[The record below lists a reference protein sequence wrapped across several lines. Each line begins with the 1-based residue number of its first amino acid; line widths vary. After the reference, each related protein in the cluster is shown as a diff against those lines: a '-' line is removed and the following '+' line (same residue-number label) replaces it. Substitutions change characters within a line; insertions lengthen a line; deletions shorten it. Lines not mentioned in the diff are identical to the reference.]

1 MPQPRAASEGDAT
14 GYYASRDQI
23 EQQIIRAYVRLALS
37 DDADCART
45 VTLAWLSG
53 LEVRL
58 TEVPWIEQ
66 PELPPFWLEL
76 HSLTTGTTID
86 SIGCFDFGE
95 DELEAAVDFVREAK
109 DRHQARN

>member
-1 MPQPRAASEGDAT
+1 MPQPRGASEGDAT

-37 DDADCART
+37 NDADWSRT
-45 VTLAWLSG
+45 ATLARLSG

-58 TEVPWIEQ
+58 TEATWSEQ
-66 PELPPFWLEL
+66 LELPQFCLEL
-76 HSLTTGTTID
+76 HSVTTGTTID

-95 DELEAAVDFVREAK
+95 DELEAAVDLVCEAK
-109 DRHQARN
+109 DRHQA